1 MSVRELTLLWLTAVS
16 SGRGVVGD
24 EERIVSEA
32 TEPLCYI
39 LSFDNG
45 NTCGNTVC
53 ALVATS
59 DSSESEK
66 HPMLVTAGA

>member
-16 SGRGVVGD
+16 SGRGVVDD

-45 NTCGNTVC
+45 NTVC
-53 ALVATS
+53 ALVVTS